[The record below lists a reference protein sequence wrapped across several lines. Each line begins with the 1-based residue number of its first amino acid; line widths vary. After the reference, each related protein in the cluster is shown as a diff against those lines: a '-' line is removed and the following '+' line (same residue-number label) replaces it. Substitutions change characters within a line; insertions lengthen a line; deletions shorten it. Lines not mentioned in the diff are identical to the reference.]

1 MRSQESEEFGQTG
14 SVGMIFNDTQF
25 DAKDFVRLRTL
36 GGSREQEDLLGR
48 VFLPEFLDIV
58 DGIDLLDH
66 IKSLSDQFLL
76 DDLQE
81 FVLLESFTRDIQWKI
96 I

>member
-36 GGSREQEDLLGR
+36 GGSREQKNTYLVEY
-48 VFLPEFLDIV
+48 
-58 DGIDLLDH
+58 
-66 IKSLSDQFLL
+66 
-76 DDLQE
+76 
-81 FVLLESFTRDIQWKI
+81 SFQKI
-96 I
+96 LT